1 MLRTTASRPVRVLL
15 RTPKNRLKTGPAFS
29 TSSSKRS
36 PTETLVTALSATQ
49 PRFNLSGTDVRVLRT
64 PTEYYGNLIDMIKR
78 AKRRIVLSSL
88 YIGTA
93 EKELLQTLHNALQSN
108 PQLTLDLHLD
118 LLRSTRP
125 ETPSTA
131 EFLLPLIKSF
141 GEDRVRI
148 HFFRTP
154 KLKGLTAKLVP
165 RRFDEGWGTWHA
177 KLYAVDDEVM
187 ISGANLN
194 SSYFTDRQ
202 DRYLHFKNQPSLT
215 NYVIDYAST
224 MIPFTHRLVPVPG
237 RESGPESY
245 RAEWRNQ
252 QTGPMSFEAF
262 GKKAFETLQERW
274 RTSQPVGPNESDTA
288 IFPVIQSG
296 VLGVREEE
304 MVIDRLFECISESTV
319 PATVDL
325 TSGYFGLYAPYKS
338 RILSSPDSI
347 RWRIVAAAPKA
358 NGFYGSK
365 GISGRLPEAYTWLE
379 RRFWAAASKAG
390 KISPQ
395 DSKVELSEW
404 ERQGWTYHAKGIWVR
419 FGEDDSHHG
428 SKPTMSLFGSTN
440 LNSRSANLDTEL
452 SFMMVTSSRELSETL
467 AEEVDG
473 IRENASVV
481 GRETWERSERR
492 VRLSTIAMAKMVAG
506 ML

>member
-1 MLRTTASRPVRVLL
+1 
-15 RTPKNRLKTGPAFS
+15 
-29 TSSSKRS
+29 
-36 PTETLVTALSATQ
+36 
-49 PRFNLSGTDVRVLRT
+49 
-64 PTEYYGNLIDMIKR
+64 MIKR

-93 EKELLQTLHNALQSN
+93 EKELLQALHTALQSN

-148 HFFRTP
+148 HLFRTP

-187 ISGANLN
+187 ISG
-194 SSYFTDRQ
+194 
-202 DRYLHFKNQPSLT
+202 YLHFKDQPSLT

-224 MIPFTHRLVPVPG
+224 MIPFTHRLVPVSG
-237 RESGPESY
+237 HESGPESY
-245 RAEWRNQ
+245 RTEWRNQ
-252 QTGPMSFEAF
+252 EIGPTSFEAS
-262 GKKAFETLQERW
+262 GKKAFESLQERW
-274 RTSQPVGPNESDTA
+274 RSVQPAGPSGSDTT

-304 MVIDRLFECISESTV
+304 MVIDRLFDCVSESAV
-319 PATVDL
+319 PTTVDL

-379 RRFWAAASKAG
+379 RRFWGAASKAG

-419 FGEDDSHHG
+419 FGEDSSDHG
-428 SKPTMSLFGSTN
+428 STPAISLFGSTN

-452 SFMMVTSSRELSETL
+452 SFMMVTSSRELSKTL

-473 IRENASVV
+473 IRENASIA

-492 VRLSTIAMAKMVAG
+492 VRLSTIAMAKMVTG